1 MIAMIRAAETA
12 VDTTIENEG
21 GVVKLEVSNKCC
33 KIGIL
38 RHSRTIS

>member
-1 MIAMIRAAETA
+1 MIAMVRAAETA

-33 KIGIL
+33 KIGIFWQ
-38 RHSRTIS
+38 SSTIS